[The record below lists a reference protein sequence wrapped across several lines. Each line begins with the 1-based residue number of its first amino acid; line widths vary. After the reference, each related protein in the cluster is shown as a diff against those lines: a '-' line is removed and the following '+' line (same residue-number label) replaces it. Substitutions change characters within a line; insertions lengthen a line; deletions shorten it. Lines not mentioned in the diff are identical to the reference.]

1 MKNTKKR
8 WGRSDLMRHIDNKK
22 VKTKKEHKCVGCN
35 HKFPLGTEMEVNKYV
50 MDDEIKND
58 YWCKTCQKYAD
69 KYMRGEFE
77 FLPGELK
84 EGEGREKI
92 RKETKGE

>member
-1 MKNTKKR
+1 
-8 WGRSDLMRHIDNKK
+8 
-22 VKTKKEHKCVGCN
+22 
-35 HKFPLGTEMEVNKYV
+35 MEVNKYV

-84 EGEGREKI
+84 EGEGREEI